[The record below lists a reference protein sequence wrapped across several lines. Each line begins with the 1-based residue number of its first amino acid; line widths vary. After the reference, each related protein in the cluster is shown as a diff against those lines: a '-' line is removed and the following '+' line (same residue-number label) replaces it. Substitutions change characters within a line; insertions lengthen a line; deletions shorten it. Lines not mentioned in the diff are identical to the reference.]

1 MDFKKELKRNKIDSI
16 LITYPQNVF
25 YLTGYRGFLS
35 EEKDAKVLIT
45 KKINYLFTDKRYLGE
60 LNKLKG
66 FQTEDISLFLKT
78 VNENKIKSAG
88 FEETS
93 VNIPEYKS
101 LKKIFKRLKPLSG
114 VIENY
119 RSVKEA
125 GETAKIKKACGIGDR
140 AFKYILG
147 KIKEGVTEEDIEMQL
162 ETFIR
167 GQKANISF
175 RPIVAFGKNS
185 AVPHHQN
192 GKTKL
197 KRGMIV
203 LLDFGVNY
211 KGYCSDMTRTVF
223 FGPKN
228 EKFEQIYKTVLE
240 AQNSAIQFINHKS
253 SIRNQKIIASG
264 VDKAAR
270 QYITGK
276 GFGLIPHST
285 GHGIGIQVH
294 EKPSLSPKSKD
305 ILKSGMIFSIEP
317 GIYLENFGGVRIE
330 DLFCLSGKGL
340 KKLTHSPSGIFY
352 L

>member
-25 YLTGYRGFLS
+25 YLTGYKGFLS
-35 EEKDAKVLIT
+35 EEKDAKILIT

-60 LNKLKG
+60 INNLKG
-66 FQTEDISLFLKT
+66 FQTADISLFLET
-78 VNENKIKSAG
+78 VNGNKIKSAG

-93 VNIPEYKS
+93 VTIPEYKS

-114 VIENY
+114 VIEDY
-119 RSVKEA
+119 RSIKGT
-125 GETAKIKKACGIGDR
+125 GEIAKIKKACGISDR

-162 ETFIR
+162 EIFIR

-185 AVPHHQN
+185 AVPHHQT
-192 GKTKL
+192 GKIKL
-197 KRGMIV
+197 KSGMIV

-211 KGYCSDMTRTVF
+211 KGYCSDMTRTFF

-228 EKFEQIYKTVLE
+228 ERFERIYKTVLE
-240 AQNSAIQFINHKS
+240 AQNSAVQFINHTLAM
-253 SIRNQKIIASG
+253 NQKISASG
-264 VDKAAR
+264 VDKKAR

-276 GFGLIPHST
+276 GLGLIPHST

-317 GIYLENFGGVRIE
+317 GIYLDNFGGVRIE
-330 DLFCLSGKGL
+330 DLFFLSGKDL